1 MAAKDATGMDAIKEK
16 VDAAKER
23 LVDTYGD
30 VKTKGVEFYSQSGEV
45 IKDRAK
51 VIDDKVHNSP
61 WPVVGGAFV
70 TGVLLGYILGRK

>member
-1 MAAKDATGMDAIKEK
+1 MATKEATGMDSIKEK

-23 LVDTYGD
+23 ISDTYGD
-30 VKTKGVEFYSQSGEV
+30 VRTKSVEFCSQSGDV
-45 IKDRAK
+45 IKERVK

-61 WPVVGGAFV
+61 WPVVGSAFV